1 MKVVFVGPSLPDAAA
16 RAGDAVDVRP
26 PARQGDVMKALEEGA
41 SAIGLIDGFF
51 EMVAPVWHKEL
62 LFALSRDVPV
72 LGAASM
78 GALRAAECAPFGML
92 GIGRIFNDYASGAR
106 VDDADVALLHGPA
119 ELGYPS
125 LTVPIVN
132 LDATLDNALR
142 LDLLDPLQAARL
154 AEAGRSLFYKNRT
167 WKSIASASGFDIN
180 WLRAIVGRGFVD
192 QKQVDACLLLDKL
205 SRIGGAVQSQR
216 EWTFHATPLWRRLYP
231 VLPSK

>member
-16 RAGDAVDVRP
+16 VAGDAADIRP
-26 PARQGDVMKALEEGA
+26 PARQGDVMQALEDGA

-62 LFALSRDVPV
+62 LFALSQGVPV

-78 GALRAAECAPFGML
+78 AALRAAECEAFGML
-92 GIGRIFNDYASGAR
+92 GIGRIFDDYASGAR

-132 LDATLDNALR
+132 LDATLENAVR
-142 LDLLDPLQAARL
+142 LDILDPSQAVML

-167 WKSIASASGFDIN
+167 WKSMASVAGLDST
-180 WLRAIVGRGFVD
+180 WLRAIVSDAFVD
-192 QKQVDACLLLDKL
+192 QKRSDACLLLGKL
-205 SRIGGAVQSQR
+205 VHIDGAVQSKR

-231 VLPSK
+231 VLPSN